1 MKSIH
6 RLISVLLLVGVGIEF
21 FLAGAGAFGATSFHS
36 HKILGMVLL
45 AGGVLTFLAAV
56 GARRSIRLGAIV
68 AVLVGLQ
75 VLLGHLGETH
85 PWVGAVH
92 GLVAGVVAAVVGL
105 NARKAVR
112 GGGADRFRREV
123 VGIAADTGR

>member
-36 HKILGMVLL
+36 HTVMGMILL
-45 AGGVLTFLAAV
+45 AGGVLTLLAAV
-56 GARRSIRLGAIV
+56 GARRSIGLGAIV
-68 AVLVGLQ
+68 AVLIGVQ
-75 VLLGHLGETH
+75 VLLGHVGEKH

-92 GLVAGVVAAVVGL
+92 GLVAGIVAAVVGL

-112 GGGADRFRREV
+112 P
-123 VGIAADTGR
+123 GITQQM